1 MDDCKQMI
9 SSKVDAGERLTLEDG
24 LYLYAQDD
32 LLWLGQLAL
41 KKKRAI
47 SGNQVFFN
55 VNHHINLT
63 NICKSLCR
71 FCAFGR
77 KADADGAYV
86 MNMDRVKREAAVARA
101 NGATEFHV
109 VSAMHPELPFSY
121 YLQVL
126 QYFKESYPDIYIQA
140 FTAVEIFNF
149 AQTSGLSLTATLQQ
163 LIAAGLDSIP
173 GGGAEILD
181 DDLRRWLCPHKANSE
196 EWLRVHRIAHRLGL
210 KTNATMLYGH
220 IESVEQRVGHLLK
233 LRALQDEYQGF
244 QAFIPL
250 PFLPENTRMDYIKRT
265 SAIDDIKT
273 MAIARLLLDNFPH
286 IKAFWIML
294 GIDVAQ
300 LALNFG
306 ADDLDGTVHEEKIM
320 HAAGAE
326 TARGMQKSE
335 IIDIIKITGFQPVER
350 DTLYNVIKYY

>member
-126 QYFKESYPDIYIQA
+126 QYLKESYPDIYIQA

-149 AQTSGLSLTATLQQ
+149 AQTSGLSLTATL
-163 LIAAGLDSIP
+163 L
-173 GGGAEILD
+173 
-181 DDLRRWLCPHKANSE
+181 LRSE
-196 EWLRVHRIAHRLGL
+196 ER
-210 KTNATMLYGH
+210 
-220 IESVEQRVGHLLK
+220 RVGKECRSRWSPYH
-233 LRALQDEYQGF
+233 
-244 QAFIPL
+244 
-250 PFLPENTRMDYIKRT
+250 
-265 SAIDDIKT
+265 
-273 MAIARLLLDNFPH
+273 
-286 IKAFWIML
+286 
-294 GIDVAQ
+294 
-300 LALNFG
+300 
-306 ADDLDGTVHEEKIM
+306 
-320 HAAGAE
+320 
-326 TARGMQKSE
+326 
-335 IIDIIKITGFQPVER
+335 
-350 DTLYNVIKYY
+350 